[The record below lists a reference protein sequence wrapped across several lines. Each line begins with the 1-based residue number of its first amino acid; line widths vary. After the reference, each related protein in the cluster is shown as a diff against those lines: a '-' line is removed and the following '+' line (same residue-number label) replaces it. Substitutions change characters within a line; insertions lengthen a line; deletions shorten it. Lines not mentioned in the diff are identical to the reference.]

1 MMRLSVER
9 ARDNDPVERQQQSAF
24 SVEKAE
30 KGPDVVVA
38 SSGSSAKSE
47 GGRSTLVPVKMKL
60 ISILL
65 VTAIGFGSHW
75 SSGVTGAMKSTLKK
89 VCRYDPKDRRPQ
101 LTDDSNCTSTMPNM
115 QFLKPQRIS

>member
-1 MMRLSVER
+1 MERSRENVSVET
-9 ARDNDPVERQQQSAF
+9 QQQTSIT
-24 SVEKAE
+24 AE
-30 KGPDVVVA
+30 KEPGIVVA
-38 SSGSSAKSE
+38 SSGSSVRSE

-89 VCRYDPKDRRPQ
+89 VHEYNTAKSPIGADES
-101 LTDDSNCTSTMPNM
+101 SNCTSTMRSM
-115 QFLKPQRIS
+115 RSWRLLKTS